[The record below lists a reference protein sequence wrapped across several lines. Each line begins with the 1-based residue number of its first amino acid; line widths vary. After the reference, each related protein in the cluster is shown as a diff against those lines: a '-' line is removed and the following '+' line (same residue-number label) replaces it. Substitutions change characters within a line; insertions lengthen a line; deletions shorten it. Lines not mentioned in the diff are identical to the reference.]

1 MKRIYAFTLDGD
13 DYPSSKFRCNLR
25 LIAYL
30 LYDRIY
36 NYDGEGVT
44 ALIINNKIKCN
55 NIYEGARNNEYY
67 FEYNDYN
74 QKYINYEPVI
84 LNDNSFALTID
95 DQIMSEDILRD
106 LMNEILFE
114 VLLLSKINYSY
125 SIKSIGY
132 LSRSFED
139 ERNRKKTLIQLRDS
153 LIEDKISSKDHGL
166 VKKKVIDVSL
176 FGRKVG
182 LF

>member
-36 NYDGEGVT
+36 NYDGEGFT
-44 ALIINNKIKCN
+44 ALIINEKIKCN
-55 NIYEGARNNEYY
+55 NIYEGTKNNEYY
-67 FEYNDYN
+67 FEYNEYN
-74 QKYINYEPVI
+74 PKYINYEPVI
-84 LNDNSFALTID
+84 LSDNSFALTID
-95 DQIMSEDILRD
+95 DRIMSEEILRD
-106 LMNEILFE
+106 LMNEILLE

-132 LSRSFED
+132 LSKDFND

-153 LIEDKISSKDHGL
+153 LFEREIVTNKVCYIRKKI
-166 VKKKVIDVSL
+166 IDTSL
-176 FGRKVG
+176 FGKKVG